1 MRVKSIREVKN
12 IKGKRV
18 LMRADFNVPLV
29 KGRGGQSEDF
39 RLVRTAPTIQYLV
52 KKGAKVIIMAHLGRP
67 AAIFGLAGKP
77 EGQVNPKFSL
87 QPVAKRLSQI
97 LKQTVKLSPQ
107 IVGAKTDELVKKMKN
122 GEVLLL
128 ENVRFDARENPSSPR
143 LRRAQKGFA
152 KELAKL
158 GDLYVNDGFAVS
170 HRDQASVSMIQEF
183 LPSYAGLL
191 MEDEIKYLGGAL
203 RNPKQPL
210 VVIIGGAKI
219 STKMKVIKNFVK
231 VAKRILLGGALA
243 NTVLKVMG
251 IAVGKSA
258 VEPEMFA
265 EVKKFKLT
273 DNKIVVPVDGVMA
286 ASFEAKKGR
295 MDALAD
301 IRPNELILDIG
312 PDTVELYE
320 NILKSAKMVMW
331 NGPMGLIENPVF
343 AQGTKNLIKALAN
356 SKAETIVGGGETVQ
370 MIRKMKLENKFSF
383 ISTGGGAML
392 EFLEGKKLPGL
403 RKITN

>member
-1 MRVKSIREVKN
+1 MKVKSIREVEN
-12 IKGKRV
+12 LKGKRV
-18 LMRADFNVPLV
+18 LMRADFNVPLIN
-29 KGRGGQSEDF
+29 GRVGQSEDF
-39 RLVRTAPTIQYLV
+39 RLVRTAPTIQYLI

-67 AAIFGLAGKP
+67 EGK
-77 EGQVNPKFSL
+77 VNSKFSL
-87 QPVAKRLSQI
+87 RPVAKRLSQI
-97 LKQTVKLSPQ
+97 LKQQVKLSPE
-107 IVGAKTDELVKKMKN
+107 IIGAKTDKLASQMKN

-128 ENVRFDARENPSSPR
+128 ENVRFDKREEKADKNFAR
-143 LRRAQKGFA
+143 Q
-152 KELAKL
+152 LAGL

-170 HRDQASVSMIQEF
+170 HRDQASVSTIQEF

-191 MEDEIKYLGGAL
+191 MEDEIKYLGGVL
-203 RNPKQPL
+203 KNPKRPL
-210 VVIIGGAKI
+210 VVIVGGAKI
-219 STKMKVIKNFVK
+219 STKIKVINNFTK

-251 IAVGKSA
+251 VSVGKSA

-286 ASFEAKKGR
+286 DKFNAKKGR

-301 IRPNELILDIG
+301 INPEELILDIG
-312 PDTVELYE
+312 PDTVKLYE

-343 AQGTKNLIKALAN
+343 ASGTKNLIKILAA
-356 SKAETIVGGGETVQ
+356 SRAETVVGGGETVQ

-403 RKITN
+403 KNIVIRNK